1 MVYETDN
8 DTVAAAVRT
17 VLDGD
22 SLGREMALALLEE
35 PLADLEPAAAAVRDR
50 FRGGTVDTCSIVNAK
65 SGGCPEDCGF
75 CAQSAHYDTGV
86 DAYGFLDPE
95 RILESARRA
104 EADGVQQFGIVVA
117 ERGVSRRER
126 PEEWADLLEA
136 IRLVRAETDL
146 AVDGSLGELTEKEAE
161 ILADAGLQMYNHN
174 VETSPDY
181 FPAVVSTHDFEDRVE
196 TLRRAK
202 AAGMALCAGVVLGM
216 GESPADRVDA
226 ALALR
231 DVGVDAVPM
240 NVLDPIE
247 GTPMAERTGTDG
259 DGPPISTAEL
269 LRTIAVYRLL
279 LAGTG
284 VHMAG
289 GREVALAADEQHRPF
304 EVGADGMLAGDYL
317 TTEGQSPAED
327 LAIIDRAGLRPAM
340 EYHEFDP
347 AAVRTDE
354 SADAREG
361 DSGIAD

>member
-1 MVYETDN
+1 MVYETEN
-8 DTVAAAVRT
+8 ETVAAALRT

-22 SLGREMALALLEE
+22 SLGRETALALLEE
-35 PLADLEPAAAAVRDR
+35 PLVDLEPAAATVRDR
-50 FRGGTVDTCSIVNAK
+50 FRDGTVDTCSIVNAK

-86 DAYGFLDPE
+86 NSYGFLDPE

-104 EADGVQQFGIVVA
+104 EADGVQKFGIVVA
-117 ERGVSRRER
+117 ERGVSRQER

-146 AVDGSLGELTEKEAE
+146 AVDGSLGELTENEAE
-161 ILADAGLQMYNHN
+161 ILADAGLEMYNHN

-181 FPAVVSTHDFEDRVE
+181 FPEVVSTHDFEDRVE

-202 AAGMALCAGVVLGM
+202 AAGLELCAGVILGM

-231 DVGVDAVPM
+231 DVGVDAVPV

-259 DGPPISTAEL
+259 DPPISTAEL

-279 LAGTG
+279 LPETG

-289 GREVALAADEQHRPF
+289 GREAALDADEQHRPF
-304 EVGADGMLAGDYL
+304 EVGADGMLTGDYL

-327 LAIIDRAGLRPAM
+327 LAIIERAGLRPAM
-340 EYHEFDP
+340 ESHEFDP
-347 AAVRTDE
+347 ATVRTDD
-354 SADAREG
+354 SPDSREG
-361 DSGIAD
+361 DSGTAD